1 MSTKYMGVWTEK
13 GLKKLARYAT
23 ENKTISF
30 TQLAIGD
37 GNGSVPEPYAN
48 VTSLVHEVWRGN
60 LNNVANNP
68 QNEASVLVE
77 IVIPYNVGGFFVREW
92 GIYDNEGDLLVYGNH
107 AEFYKAM
114 LAEGTGAELRELVE
128 LPITNK
134 GVVEITVS
142 YEALASV
149 DFVNKEIIKVL
160 QEVDAHKN
168 DPNAHEEIVEKLKA
182 DIALSAQ
189 LTLIGSRSTAGGWTL
204 LVTPDNPLFLYL
216 HSPSNINARAYFMSK
231 DGAVQEERTPV
242 LLGVDE
248 LTGVKSS
255 GVVTIIPKNDVLI
268 LEVFEISTATTIY
281 AYQ

>member
-37 GNGSVPEPYAN
+37 GNGSIPEPSAN
-48 VTSLVHEVWRGN
+48 VASLVHEVWRGN

-68 QNEASVLVE
+68 DNEASVLVE

-107 AEFYKAM
+107 AEFYKAK

-160 QEVDAHKN
+160 QVLDNHDKDE
-168 DPNAHEEIVEKLKA
+168 NAHAEKFEKINQQLEILSQLKQ
-182 DIALSAQ
+182 IAA
-189 LTLIGSRSTAGGWTL
+189 RSTLGGWTILAEPNKPVYICLASNDANASASFLVKKNGGTEEKTPIL
-204 LVTPDNPLFLYL
+204 LGYDTITGVQT
-216 HSPSNINARAYFMSK
+216 SNIITVIPN
-231 DGAVQEERTPV
+231 EE
-242 LLGVDE
+242 
-248 LTGVKSS
+248 
-255 GVVTIIPKNDVLI
+255 III
-268 LEVFEISTATTIY
+268 LEVFEISTNATIE

>member
-1 MSTKYMGVWTEK
+1 MNTKYMGVWTEK

-30 TQLAIGD
+30 RQLAIGD
-37 GNGSVPEPYAN
+37 GNGSVPEPSAN

-160 QEVDAHKN
+160 QVLDNHDKDE
-168 DPNAHEEIVEKLKA
+168 NAHAEKFEKINQQLEILSQLKQ
-182 DIALSAQ
+182 IAK
-189 LTLIGSRSTAGGWTL
+189 RSSLGGWTIL
-204 LVTPDNPLFLYL
+204 CEPNKPLYLFLASQDANAGASFL
-216 HSPSNINARAYFMSK
+216 VKKNGDTAEKTPILMGMDAITGVQTSNIIT
-231 DGAVQEERTPV
+231 VIPQ
-242 LLGVDE
+242 DE
-248 LTGVKSS
+248 
-255 GVVTIIPKNDVLI
+255 ILI
-268 LEVFEISTATTIY
+268 LEIFELSENATIF

>member
-37 GNGSVPEPYAN
+37 GNGSIPEPSAN
-48 VTSLVHEVWRGN
+48 VASLVHEVWRGN

-68 QNEASVLVE
+68 DNEASVLVE

-107 AEFYKAM
+107 AEFYKAQ

-134 GVVEITVS
+134 GVVKITVS

-160 QEVDAHKN
+160 QTLDDHDKDE
-168 DPNAHEEIVEKLKA
+168 NAHAEKFEKINQQLEILSQLKQIASRSTLGGWTILAEPNKPIYLLLASNDANTSASFLVKKNGGTTEKTPILLGYDHITGVQTSNLITVLPQEEIV
-182 DIALSAQ
+182 
-189 LTLIGSRSTAGGWTL
+189 
-204 LVTPDNPLFLYL
+204 
-216 HSPSNINARAYFMSK
+216 
-231 DGAVQEERTPV
+231 
-242 LLGVDE
+242 
-248 LTGVKSS
+248 
-255 GVVTIIPKNDVLI
+255 I
-268 LEVFEISTATTIY
+268 LEVFEISANATIE

>member
-37 GNGSVPEPYAN
+37 GNGSIPEPSADAA
-48 VTSLVHEVWRGN
+48 SLVHEVWRGN

-68 QNEASVLVE
+68 DNEASVLVE

-107 AEFYKAM
+107 AEFYKAQ

-160 QEVDAHKN
+160 QALDDHDSDE
-168 DPNAHEEIVEKLKA
+168 NAHANIVEKLNKQ
-182 DIALSAQ
+182 IELSAQ
-189 LTLIGSRSTAGGWTL
+189 LKQIAKRSTLGSWTILCEPNKPIYLYLSSEDANTSASFWVKKNGATAEKTPILMGMDAITGVQTSNIITLI
-204 LVTPDNPLFLYL
+204 PN
-216 HSPSNINARAYFMSK
+216 
-231 DGAVQEERTPV
+231 EEIV
-242 LLGVDE
+242 
-248 LTGVKSS
+248 
-255 GVVTIIPKNDVLI
+255 I
-268 LEVFEISTATTIY
+268 LEVFEISESATIY

>member
-37 GNGSVPEPYAN
+37 GSGSIPEPTAN

-68 QNEASVLVE
+68 DNEASVLVE

-107 AEFYKAM
+107 AEFYKAQ
-114 LAEGTGAELRELVE
+114 LAEGTGAELRELIE

-160 QEVDAHKN
+160 QVLDDHDKDE
-168 DPNAHEEIVEKLKA
+168 NAHAEKFEKINQQLEILSQLKQIANRSTLGGWTILCEPNKPLYLSLASQDANASASFLVKKNGDTAEKTPILLGYDTITGVQTSNIITVIPAEEIV
-182 DIALSAQ
+182 
-189 LTLIGSRSTAGGWTL
+189 
-204 LVTPDNPLFLYL
+204 
-216 HSPSNINARAYFMSK
+216 
-231 DGAVQEERTPV
+231 
-242 LLGVDE
+242 
-248 LTGVKSS
+248 
-255 GVVTIIPKNDVLI
+255 I
-268 LEVFEISTATTIY
+268 LEVFEISENAKIS

>member
-37 GNGSVPEPYAN
+37 GSGSIPEPTAN

-68 QNEASVLVE
+68 DNEASVLVE

-107 AEFYKAM
+107 AEFYKAQ
-114 LAEGTGAELRELVE
+114 LAEGTGAELRELIE

-160 QEVDAHKN
+160 QVLDDHDKDE
-168 DPNAHEEIVEKLKA
+168 NAHAEKFEKINQQLEILSQLKQIANRSTLGGWTILCEPNKPLYLSLASQDANAGASFLVKKNGDTAEKTPILMGMDAITGVQTSNIITVIPAEEIV
-182 DIALSAQ
+182 
-189 LTLIGSRSTAGGWTL
+189 
-204 LVTPDNPLFLYL
+204 
-216 HSPSNINARAYFMSK
+216 
-231 DGAVQEERTPV
+231 
-242 LLGVDE
+242 
-248 LTGVKSS
+248 
-255 GVVTIIPKNDVLI
+255 I
-268 LEVFEISTATTIY
+268 LEVFEISENAKIS

>member
-37 GNGSVPEPYAN
+37 GNGSVPEPSAN
-48 VTSLVHEVWRGN
+48 VASLVNEIWRGN

-107 AEFYKAM
+107 AEFYKA
-114 LAEGTGAELRELVE
+114 LLDEGTGAELRELIE

-134 GVVEITVS
+134 GAVNITVS
-142 YEALASV
+142 YESLASVKFVNDKIAGVLEEMNDHEHDQDSHAELVQKLALAS
-149 DFVNKEIIKVL
+149 
-160 QEVDAHKN
+160 Q
-168 DPNAHEEIVEKLKA
+168 LKR
-182 DIALSAQ
+182 
-189 LTLIGSRSTAGGWTL
+189 IGERSTIGGWTL
-204 LVTPDNPLFLYL
+204 LTKPNKPLYL
-216 HSPSNINARAYFMSK
+216 YLASEDINASASFLVK
-231 DGAVQEERTPV
+231 QNGETAEKTPV
-242 LLGVDE
+242 LMGMDVI
-248 LTGVKSS
+248 TGVQTSNLITLRPE
-255 GVVTIIPKNDVLI
+255 GEVLI
-268 LEVFEISTATTIY
+268 LEVFEISENATIF